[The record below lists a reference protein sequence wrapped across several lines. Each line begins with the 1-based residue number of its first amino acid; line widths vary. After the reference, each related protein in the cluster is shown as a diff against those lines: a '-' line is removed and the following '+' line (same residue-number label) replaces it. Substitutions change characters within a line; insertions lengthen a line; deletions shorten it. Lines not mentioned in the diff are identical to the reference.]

1 MLKLALVFF
10 LVSLVAGFFGFTNIA
25 AGTATIAKWL
35 FVIAIIIFVIFLVLG
50 LMAGEVLF

>member
-10 LVSLVAGFFGFTNIA
+10 LISIVAGLFGFTKIA
-25 AGTATIAKWL
+25 AGTATIAKV
-35 FVIAIIIFVIFLVLG
+35 FFFIAIAIFIVLVILG